1 LRWNMRIDE
10 IKAVEEIKGLSP
22 NARLYLQVLW
32 RNKLQAFLSAIELN
46 AGKNTIRDEAVRMG
60 NSLRRM
66 GL

>member
-1 LRWNMRIDE
+1 MRIDE

-46 AGKNTIRDEAVRMG
+46 AGKNTIRDEVWHMS
-60 NSLRRM
+60 NSLRRL

>member
-1 LRWNMRIDE
+1 MRIDE

-46 AGKNTIRDEAVRMG
+46 AGKNTILYEVWHMS
-60 NSLRRM
+60 NSLRRL